1 MSAHHIMR
9 CRLAYSDEKHS
20 REYKQHS
27 YQFREGDNIKP
38 KPYTY
43 AGSHNRLNIIV
54 HAYERRTQIF
64 LPDHHAYIRQ
74 ECGKEHNI
82 TNTKHLT
89 RGESI
94 PGSRHHSPY
103 RNRKNRNRRKSK
115 HPLHERHHRILLDKV
130 PVESQIK
137 RVTDLSC
144 EDKEIAESR
153 IITLGTGL
161 RSTKHQY
168 QRASGPKHY

>member
-64 LPDHHAYIRQ
+64 LPDHHAYIH
-74 ECGKEHNI
+74 GVK
-82 TNTKHLT
+82 
-89 RGESI
+89 
-94 PGSRHHSPY
+94 PGWV
-103 RNRKNRNRRKSK
+103 
-115 HPLHERHHRILLDKV
+115 KV
-130 PVESQIK
+130 ETIEKFDETPHA
-137 RVTDLSC
+137 R
-144 EDKEIAESR
+144 
-153 IITLGTGL
+153 
-161 RSTKHQY
+161 
-168 QRASGPKHY
+168 